1 MLVLGLNGS
10 IRVEDALCG
19 KKAGV
24 HVSARMQARVH
35 CVQNVIIARDDIRQR
50 LLDVTDPVEEDYADL
65 DVQTIILGL
74 LANLTQELLGLLVD
88 VHLRRRAGLVQH
100 KHNVGRLGL
109 ALARERQGDLGLQ
122 VLVELGRHLLVLL
135 QRGRRIN
142 LARKVGG
149 KRRCCRRGH
158 PERQGHRSPDHGNA
172 FERIL

>member
-35 CVQNVIIARDDIRQR
+35 CVQDVIIARDDVRQR
-50 LLDVTDPVEEDYADL
+50 PLDVTDLVEEDYADL

-74 LANLTQELLGLLVD
+74 LANLAQELLGLVVNVL
-88 VHLRRRAGLVQH
+88 LRGSARLIEH

-109 ALARERQGDLGLQ
+109 ALARKRKRDLRLQ
-122 VLVELGRHLLVLL
+122 ILVELGRHLLVLL
-135 QRGRRIN
+135 QRGRLSGVPCGI
-142 LARKVGG
+142 V
-149 KRRCCRRGH
+149 C
-158 PERQGHRSPDHGNA
+158 E
-172 FERIL
+172 